1 MSNYRLIEV
10 KNNVGIFRDEHT
22 RNVVYIPQRDWSLIQ
37 KYAMSQFLNPT
48 SDTKFKHTG
57 NC

>member
-1 MSNYRLIEV
+1 MSNYKLVKV

-22 RNVVYIPQRDWSLIQ
+22 RNVVYVPQRNWSQMQ

-48 SDTKFKHTG
+48 KDIKFKHTG
-57 NC
+57 IC